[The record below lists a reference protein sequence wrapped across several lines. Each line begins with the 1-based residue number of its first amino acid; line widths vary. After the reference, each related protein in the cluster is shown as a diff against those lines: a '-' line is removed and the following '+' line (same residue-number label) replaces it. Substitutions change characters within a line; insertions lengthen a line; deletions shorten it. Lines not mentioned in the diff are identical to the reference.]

1 MRFTLATIALVGLGN
16 NIPDGLSKRVPVP
29 PRIPHDPDP
38 IEPGEPSDPGQ
49 PANPSGPHIGET
61 DPSNPPP
68 SQPHIGQSGSSTAE
82 ASNPDLGTSTTPKQ
96 VPQLGVGN
104 PYSKVPIDSDDAE
117 ELGIDLTAWPKAQ
130 ARRDENEVAIFN
142 AQNKYDQ
149 PAVASQKLYTSDI
162 VMSVFKGEGK
172 NPSDLAK
179 VHVDEIINPES
190 TQVFDMIFGNLRLNP
205 ETDTKTFYSTDEGA
219 MKVYFNKINATP
231 FPQIVMRMNQQFSTG
246 KVIKSFTLK
255 PRGVTANNDYQDL
268 DIVLGAP

>member
-1 MRFTLATIALVGLGN
+1 
-16 NIPDGLSKRVPVP
+16 
-29 PRIPHDPDP
+29 
-38 IEPGEPSDPGQ
+38 
-49 PANPSGPHIGET
+49 
-61 DPSNPPP
+61 
-68 SQPHIGQSGSSTAE
+68 
-82 ASNPDLGTSTTPKQ
+82 
-96 VPQLGVGN
+96 VGN

-117 ELGIDLTAWPKAQ
+117 ELGIDLTAWPKAYNIKTPNYNQ
-130 ARRDENEVAIFN
+130 DTGFVDRLGINPDENEVAIFN

-190 TQVFDMIFGNLRLNP
+190 TQVFEMIFGNLRLNP

-255 PRGVTANNDYQDL
+255 PHGVTANNDYQDL
-268 DIVLGAP
+268 DIVLGAQRKDRAQDGKFS

>member
-1 MRFTLATIALVGLGN
+1 M
-16 NIPDGLSKRVPVP
+16 
-29 PRIPHDPDP
+29 
-38 IEPGEPSDPGQ
+38 
-49 PANPSGPHIGET
+49 
-61 DPSNPPP
+61 
-68 SQPHIGQSGSSTAE
+68 
-82 ASNPDLGTSTTPKQ
+82 
-96 VPQLGVGN
+96 GN

-117 ELGIDLTAWPKAQ
+117 ELGIDLTAWPKAYNIKTPNYNQ
-130 ARRDENEVAIFN
+130 DTGFVDRLGVNPDENEVAIFN

>member
-1 MRFTLATIALVGLGN
+1 
-16 NIPDGLSKRVPVP
+16 
-29 PRIPHDPDP
+29 
-38 IEPGEPSDPGQ
+38 
-49 PANPSGPHIGET
+49 
-61 DPSNPPP
+61 
-68 SQPHIGQSGSSTAE
+68 
-82 ASNPDLGTSTTPKQ
+82 
-96 VPQLGVGN
+96 VGN

-117 ELGIDLTAWPKAQ
+117 ELGIDLTAWPKAYNIKTLNYNQ
-130 ARRDENEVAIFN
+130 DTGFVDRLGVNPDENEVAIFN